1 MNYPNKSLK
10 TIIILFIFALLVCF
24 IPCKPVS
31 SQETKQE
38 TKQENNKQLISLSF
52 KDADLD
58 YVLDFFSRAT
68 GYTIIKDTDIKAR
81 VTIISQ
87 KDVPVDEALS
97 VLTSILAMKGYATI
111 INTKTIKIVPMD
123 TAKQEDT
130 EIKVGSDPS
139 KIEQTDTIVTQ
150 IMPLAYT
157 SVANVVKEL
166 KDLVPKYG
174 VMVAHTQSNTLII
187 TATSANINRFAQII
201 KALDIPMSDLIK
213 IEVFVLKYRD
223 AETLATVITKIFEKS
238 TSASSQDQQNIN
250 NARRFRGFQGGPGGF
265 PGGTDQGTDQTQSST
280 SAENERLQ
288 IAGEVKVSAD
298 KTTNAIVV
306 SASQDN
312 LKLVKEIIDKL
323 DVATS
328 GQAETR
334 IFTLE
339 HADAATLADDLN
351 SAFSTTS
358 SSSRTSTTSA
368 FGRQFGGGG
377 FQGGPPGFNQT
388 NQNTDSVLGLPTVR
402 VVSEDRTNS
411 LIVTTTT
418 DQMNSVAVLIKQLDQ
433 DISEYEQAT
442 MIFPLENAEASNIA
456 TVLNSLFQT
465 TAFEQRRSTRS
476 SIGSSGGGV
485 MGTAAT
491 TVESARGLTGNVKIV
506 AESTTNSLAITT
518 YKRNFPELEKIIKA
532 LDIMLPQVLIEAKI
546 VEVTLND
553 DTKFGVEW
561 KWEKGTTVDGKSYTQ
576 NGSTNF
582 GLSSEVYGLKY
593 GIIGKTLE
601 TLLLDLEKETKVNIL
616 STPRILTQDNHE
628 ATINIGTEVP
638 YLESTQQTSTGG
650 VLTSYA
656 FKDVGV
662 ILTVTPRINKSETVT
677 MTVDQQINSL
687 IEFTLFNAP
696 VITKREA
703 TASLTVKDGQTMI
716 IGGIIQNNKTET
728 VNKVPIISSIP
739 LIGRLFQRKDSTG
752 EKTELMVFITPH
764 IIHNP
769 EEADIFAQ
777 KQSEKQP

>member
-1 MNYPNKSLK
+1 MRHHNKCLTA
-10 TIIILFIFALLVCF
+10 TIILSIFALFIIF
-24 IPCKPVS
+24 IPCDLAS
-31 SQETKQE
+31 AQE
-38 TKQENNKQLISLSF
+38 TKQENNQQLISLSF
-52 KDADLD
+52 RDAELD
-58 YVLDFFSRAT
+58 YVLNFFSRAT
-68 GYTIIKDTDIKAR
+68 GYTIIKDADIKAR

-87 KDVPVDEALS
+87 KDVTIDEALS
-97 VLTSILAMKGYATI
+97 VLSSILAIKGYATI
-111 INTKTIKIVPMD
+111 INTKTIKVVPLEN
-123 TAKQEDT
+123 AKQENT

-139 KIEQTDTIVTQ
+139 EINQTDTIVTQ
-150 IMPLAYT
+150 IMPLSYT
-157 SVANVVKEL
+157 SATQIVKDL
-166 KDLVPKYG
+166 KELVPKYG
-174 VMVAHTQSNTLII
+174 VMIAHTQSNTLIV
-187 TATSANINRFAQII
+187 TATSSNINRFAQII

-223 AETLATVITKIFEKS
+223 AETLATVITKIFEKATG
-238 TSASSQDQQNIN
+238 TSANDQQNIN
-250 NARRFRGFQGGPGGF
+250 NARRFRGSQGGPNFG
-265 PGGTDQGTDQTQSST
+265 PDQSGDQSQSST
-280 SAENERLQ
+280 SADSERLQ
-288 IAGEVKVSAD
+288 IMGEVKVSAD
-298 KTTNAIVV
+298 KTTNSIVV
-306 SASQDN
+306 SASQAN
-312 LKLVKEIIDKL
+312 LKLVKDIIDKL

-339 HADAATLADDLN
+339 HADASTMADDLN

-358 SSSRTSTTSA
+358 SMGRTSTTSA

-377 FQGGPPGFNQT
+377 FQGGPPGFNQ
-388 NQNTDSVLGLPTVR
+388 NQNADSVLGLPVVR
-402 VVSEDRTNS
+402 VVGEERTNS

-418 DQMNSVAVLIKQLDQ
+418 DQMNSVAQLIKQLDQ

-442 MIFPLENAEASNIA
+442 MIIPLENAEASNIA

-476 SIGSSGGGV
+476 SFGSTGGGV

-518 YKRNFPELEKIIKA
+518 YKRNFPAIEKIIKD
-532 LDIMLPQVLIEAKI
+532 LDVMLPQVLIEVKI

-561 KWEKGTTVDGKSYTQ
+561 MWEKTTTAGGKNYLQ

-582 GLSSEVYGLKY
+582 GLTDEVFGLKY
-593 GIIGKTLE
+593 GVINGALDI
-601 TLLLDLEKETKVNIL
+601 LLLSLEKNTKVNIL

-628 ATINIGTEVP
+628 ATINIGQEVP

-662 ILTVTPRINKSETVT
+662 ILTVLPRINKSETVT

-703 TASLTVKDGQTMI
+703 TAAVTVKDGQTMI
-716 IGGIIQNNKTET
+716 IGGIIQDNKTET
-728 VNKVPIISSIP
+728 INKVPIISSIP
-739 LIGRLFQRKDSTG
+739 LIGRFFQRKNTTT

-764 IIHNP
+764 IIHTP
-769 EEADIFAQ
+769 EEADRFSQ
-777 KQSEKQP
+777 KQQSSLNQPNKKNGS